1 MGAHLWQPP
10 EGKPARPA
18 VAGHQ
23 RHGISRAGVVLIEES
38 ERRLRV
44 IEVLRITR
52 HEDPE
57 VREWRVAEMQIRD
70 GCSSNAGP
78 PQEVSPAPLALPTQP
93 PRPPPSSTNQSGAAS
108 GEYCKMSS
116 LAGNIYLDMPG
127 VRGSAVGRRRVERGP
142 ARPSDVAAH
151 KPWASPPAC
160 TLPARCLHAAC
171 TPPR

>member
-93 PRPPPSSTNQSGAAS
+93 PRPPPLFDKP
-108 GEYCKMSS
+108 E
-116 LAGNIYLDMPG
+116 
-127 VRGSAVGRRRVERGP
+127 RRRV
-142 ARPSDVAAH
+142 
-151 KPWASPPAC
+151 W
-160 TLPARCLHAAC
+160 
-171 TPPR
+171 